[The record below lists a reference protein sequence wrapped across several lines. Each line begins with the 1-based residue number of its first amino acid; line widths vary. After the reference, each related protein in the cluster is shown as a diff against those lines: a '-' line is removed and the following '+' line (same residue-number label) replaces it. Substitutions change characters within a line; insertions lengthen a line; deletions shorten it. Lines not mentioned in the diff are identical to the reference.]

1 MSQATDTMRENS
13 AMWANL
19 KEANPEAMA
28 AFGNM
33 RQAVCKEGGAL
44 DFKTIELIAVAV
56 TVARQCDACMLSHVK
71 CCVDAGVTREE
82 LACALGVD
90 ILVCGGPGMAQAAKA
105 LDAFDQMMA
114 EK

>member
-1 MSQATDTMRENS
+1 MSLASETLNNKMAKWS
-13 AMWANL
+13 GMA
-19 KEANPEAMA
+19 EANPDAFEA
-28 AFGNM
+28 FRNM
-33 RQAVCKEGGAL
+33 RNAVCKEGGAL

-56 TVARQCDACMLSHVK
+56 TVARQCDTCMLSHVK

-90 ILVCGGPGMAQAAKA
+90 VLVCGGPGMAQAVQA
-105 LDAFDQMMA
+105 LDAFDQMLA

>member
-1 MSQATDTMRENS
+1 MSQAADTIRENS

-28 AFGNM
+28 AFGNL
-33 RQAVCKEGGAL
+33 RQSVCKDGGAL
-44 DFKTIELIAVAV
+44 DFKTLELIAVAV
-56 TVARQCDACMLSHVK
+56 TVARQCDGCMLSHLK
-71 CCVDAGVTREE
+71 CCIDAGVTREE
-82 LACALGVD
+82 LACALGVN
-90 ILVCGGPGMAQAAKA
+90 ILVGGGPGMAQAAKA

>member
-1 MSQATDTMRENS
+1 MSEAIDAMNKNS
-13 AMWANL
+13 ATWAKL
-19 KEANPEAMA
+19 REANPEAME
-28 AFGNM
+28 AFGNL
-33 RQAVCKEGGAL
+33 RNAVCKEGGVL
-44 DFKTIELIAVAV
+44 DFKTLELIAVSL
-56 TVARQCDACMLSHVK
+56 TVARQCDGCMLSHIK

-82 LACALGVD
+82 LSAALGVN

>member
-1 MSQATDTMRENS
+1 MSKATDTMRENS
-13 AMWANL
+13 TMWANL

>member
-1 MSQATDTMRENS
+1 MSQAIDTMRENS
-13 AMWANL
+13 AMWATL

-33 RQAVCKEGGAL
+33 RNAVCKEGGAL

-56 TVARQCDACMLSHVK
+56 TVARQCDACMLSHIK
-71 CCVDAGVTREE
+71 CCVEAGVTREE

-90 ILVCGGPGMAQAAKA
+90 ILVCGGPGMAQAAHA